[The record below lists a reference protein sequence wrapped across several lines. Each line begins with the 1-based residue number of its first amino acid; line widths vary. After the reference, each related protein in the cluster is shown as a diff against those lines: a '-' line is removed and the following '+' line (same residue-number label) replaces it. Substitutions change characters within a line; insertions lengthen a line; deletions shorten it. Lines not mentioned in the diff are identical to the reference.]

1 MRFLIGFFS
10 FLVFLSSNVY
20 AENQVLPPIPP
31 LNNSATIAP
40 KVETTL
46 PKDDKK
52 PVLPPNNIVYPDG
65 FKKPAIDNKTIQTKP
80 KEEAH
85 IDFFTTNKKTEPIKT
100 ISSTVPNN
108 TQSIAPTSK
117 IETTTASQ
125 NVVPEKKVEPEKSPE
140 IIPSKNNATW
150 INNSVSNLDKTGDLK
165 VPSWVDYNSLVPQ
178 KDFALMLTRV
188 TKITDK
194 KFFGDLDPVS
204 LDKTLTRGQAF
215 DSSIKA
221 FGLEK
226 EMEKIANNYKSKF
239 KDLNPAH
246 KYYNACIT
254 AEVIKLSAG
263 YPDNTFKPDDLLKWS
278 EAIAIIDSVHK
289 WATLMPE
296 QTPIQKA
303 IDFKKNIWYY
313 FLDGFRLVLTLIYSV
328 VSLFFLLKA
337 WKRSRNDTSGFKE
350 IITSLCF
357 ATGSLFVMWINEML
371 YARGIIDKPIYYI
384 ISTVSVLAGLFLIRT
399 SSLINKQTEPKP
411 KANVEVAYVEY
422 VDISRGEIFVVD
434 SITKRRML
442 TLISADTKIYNK
454 ENKLLGKA
462 FLSEIAVGDVV
473 NIKGTEQVSGGA
485 VVKADT
491 ILLMAS
497 KQNSH
502 VKKHN
507 KSTIEVQDQEE
518 VKIQNI
524 IRRNN

>member
-10 FLVFLSSNVY
+10 FLVFLSSSAY
-20 AENQVLPPIPP
+20 AENQ
-31 LNNSATIAP
+31 N
-40 KVETTL
+40 
-46 PKDDKK
+46 
-52 PVLPPNNIVYPDG
+52 LPPNPPLTTTSKAEQPKVDKKSTEANIIYPDG
-65 FKKPAIDNKTIQTKP
+65 YKKPKLKDKVVPVVSKAP
-80 KEEAH
+80 AH
-85 IDFFTTNKKTEPIKT
+85 IDFFSNGNQKTEQTT
-100 ISSTVPNN
+100 IPS
-108 TQSIAPTSK
+108 TQS
-117 IETTTASQ
+117 SQ
-125 NVVPEKKVEPEKSPE
+125 AQPEATNIIPEKKEALK

-226 EMEKIANNYKSKF
+226 EMEKIATNYKSKF
-239 KDLNPAH
+239 KDLNPSH
-246 KYYNACIT
+246 KYYHACIT

-289 WATLMPE
+289 WATLLPE

-313 FLDGFRLVLTLIYSV
+313 FLDGFRLVLTLIYSI
-328 VSLFFLLKA
+328 VSIVFLLKA
-337 WKRSRNDTSGFKE
+337 WKRSRNDNSGFKE
-350 IITSLCF
+350 IISSLCF
-357 ATGSLFVMWINEML
+357 ATSSLFIMWINEML

-384 ISTVSVLAGLFLIRT
+384 ISTISVIAGIFLIRT
-399 SSLINKQTEPKP
+399 SSLINKRTEPKP
-411 KANVEVAYVEY
+411 EANVEVAYVEY
-422 VDISRGEIFVVD
+422 VDISRGEIFVID
-434 SITKRRML
+434 SLTKRRLL

-454 ENKLLGKA
+454 ENKLLEKA
-462 FLSEIAVGDVV
+462 FLSEIAIGDVV
-473 NIKGTEQVSGGA
+473 NIKGTEQVSGGS

-497 KQNSH
+497 KQHSH
-502 VKKHN
+502 VKKQH
-507 KSTIEVQDQEE
+507 KTTLEVHDQDE

>member
-20 AENQVLPPIPP
+20 AENQILPPTPP
-31 LNNSATIAP
+31 NNP
-40 KVETTL
+40 TTVVNTEN
-46 PKDDKK
+46 KK

-65 FKKPAIDNKTIQTKP
+65 FKKPVTENKAIQTKP
-80 KEEAH
+80 KEPEH
-85 IDFFTTNKKTEPIKT
+85 IDFFTTNKKTKPIKT
-100 ISSTVPNN
+100 ISSVVQNN
-108 TQSIAPTSK
+108 TQSIAPPPP
-117 IETTTASQ
+117 
-125 NVVPEKKVEPEKSPE
+125 NVTVLSSTVVVKDEPQKSPE

-165 VPSWVDYNSLVPQ
+165 VPSWVDYNSLVAQ

-194 KFFGDLDPVS
+194 TFFGDLDTVS

-226 EMEKIANNYKSKF
+226 EMEKIATSYKSKF
-239 KDLNPAH
+239 KDLKPEH

-337 WKRSRNDTSGFKE
+337 WKHSRNDTSGFKE

-357 ATGSLFVMWINEML
+357 ATGSLFIMWINEML

-384 ISTVSVLAGLFLIRT
+384 ISTISVLAGLFLIRT

-473 NIKGTEQVSGGA
+473 NIKGTEQASGGSI
-485 VVKADT
+485 VKADT

-497 KQNSH
+497 KQNTH

-507 KSTIEVQDQEE
+507 KSTIEVQEQEE